1 MYDYRKL
8 TKKQQEEIVVYR
20 QQQRRPWHSPP
31 HWEYAGQRQFL
42 LTAACY
48 EHQPIIGA
56 SFTRMTECESEL
68 LAICAEW
75 AKTIYAWCVLPNHYH
90 VLLRTDQ
97 IPALLAALGQ
107 FHGRTSFYWNSTE
120 QRRGR
125 KVWFN
130 CFERP
135 IESHGHFW
143 ASVNYVHH
151 NPVKHRYVTRWQ
163 DWAWSSATE
172 YLEKLGTERAAQLWR
187 AFPILNYGEGWDVD

>member
-1 MYDYRKL
+1 MYDYCKL
-8 TKKQQEEIVVYR
+8 TKQQEEEIVRYR
-20 QQQRRPWHSPP
+20 RHQQHPWHSPP
-31 HWEYAGQRQFL
+31 HWQYEVQRQFL

-48 EHQPIIGA
+48 EHQPSIGT
-56 SFTRMTECESEL
+56 SLERMTEFETEL
-68 LAICAEW
+68 LTICA
-75 AKTIYAWCVLPNHYH
+75 AAAHTIYAWCVLPNHYH
-90 VLLRTDQ
+90 VLLRTEQ
-97 IPALLAALGQ
+97 ITALLKALGQ
-107 FHGRTSFYWNSTE
+107 LHGRTSFRWNGEE
-120 QRRGR
+120 QQRGR

-172 YLEKLGTERAAQLWR
+172 YLEKLGTEQAAKIWR